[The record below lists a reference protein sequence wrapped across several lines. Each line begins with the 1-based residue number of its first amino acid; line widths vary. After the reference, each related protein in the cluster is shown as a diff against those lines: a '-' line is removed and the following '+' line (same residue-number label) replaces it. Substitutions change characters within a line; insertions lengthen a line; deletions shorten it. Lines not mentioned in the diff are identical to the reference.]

1 MSVIQGDFPDTL
13 KIAKVIPIYKGDDE
27 QMVQNYRSI
36 SILPFFS
43 KIYEKIIYNHIINFL
58 TINDI
63 LYDKQFGFRKG
74 HATNHAIITLVDKVA
89 RALDT
94 GKIVVGVYLDLRKA
108 FDTVPHTILLDK
120 LHRMGIRGNLLCL
133 IKNYLEDRAQF
144 VNFNDH
150 SSRTQPI
157 TIEVPQGSILGPLF
171 FICFMNDFSKSSQ
184 LLFSILSADDATVL
198 LEGKE
203 YEGLIMALNNEL
215 HKVSTWLDANKL
227 SINSKKTHF
236 MVFHRSR
243 IKTSD
248 INVVMQ
254 QNTIDR
260 VNSTKFLGLIIDDK
274 LKWHEHIQHVK
285 HKIARSVGILY
296 KIRHYLNKETLLNMY
311 YTFVFPYLIYGI
323 EIWGSVPLN
332 HINPLKKI
340 QKKCVR
346 AITFSEYLAP
356 SEPIFQTLNVLN
368 FENLV
373 IQRISLL
380 MFKYSHGDVPVSVS
394 QLFRTNNEYH
404 DYNTRNCARI
414 HAPVGTTEASYRT
427 FGYRGIHIWNHISQ
441 KINTNTSY
449 PCFKKIVKIYIQNN
463 NLDNLRLNY

>member
-1 MSVIQGDFPDTL
+1 MITNKDYYYYLSC
-13 KIAKVIPIYKGDDE
+13 
-27 QMVQNYRSI
+27 
-36 SILPFFS
+36 
-43 KIYEKIIYNHIINFL
+43 YNN
-58 TINDI
+58 
-63 LYDKQFGFRKG
+63 K
-74 HATNHAIITLVDKVA
+74 
-89 RALDT
+89 
-94 GKIVVGVYLDLRKA
+94 
-108 FDTVPHTILLDK
+108 
-120 LHRMGIRGNLLCL
+120 LCL

-144 VNFNDH
+144 VNYNDH
-150 SSRTQPI
+150 SSRTQHI
-157 TIEVPQGSILGPLF
+157 NIGVLQGSILGPLF

-184 LLFSILSADDATVL
+184 LLFSILFADDTTVL

-311 YTFVFPYLIYGI
+311 YTFVFPYLIYGV
-323 EIWGSVPLN
+323 EIWGSATLN
-332 HINPLKKI
+332 HINPLKKNS
-340 QKKCVR
+340 KKCVR
-346 AITFSEYLAP
+346 ANTFSEYLAP

-404 DYNTRNCARI
+404 NYNTRNCARI

-449 PCFKKIVKIYIQNN
+449 PCFKKNVKIYIQNN

>member
-1 MSVIQGDFPDTL
+1 M
-13 KIAKVIPIYKGDDE
+13 
-27 QMVQNYRSI
+27 
-36 SILPFFS
+36 
-43 KIYEKIIYNHIINFL
+43 
-58 TINDI
+58 NDI
-63 LYDKQFGFRKG
+63 S
-74 HATNHAIITLVDKVA
+74 HAEQKHHV
-89 RALDT
+89 
-94 GKIVVGVYLDLRKA
+94 
-108 FDTVPHTILLDK
+108 
-120 LHRMGIRGNLLCL
+120 
-133 IKNYLEDRAQF
+133 
-144 VNFNDH
+144 
-150 SSRTQPI
+150 
-157 TIEVPQGSILGPLF
+157 F

-184 LLFSILSADDATVL
+184 LLFSILFADDTTVL

-260 VNSTKFLGLIIDDK
+260 VNSTKFLGLIIDDN

-296 KIRHYLNKETLLNMY
+296 KRRHYLNKETFLNMY
-311 YTFVFPYLIYGI
+311 YTFVFPYLIYGV
-323 EIWGSVPLN
+323 EIWGSATLN

-394 QLFRTNNEYH
+394 QLFRTDNEYH
-404 DYNTRNCARI
+404 NYNTRNCARI

-427 FGYRGIHIWNHISQ
+427 FGYRGIHIWNHILQ

-449 PCFKKIVKIYIQNN
+449 PCFKKNVKIYMQNN